1 MQIIYNISTNT
12 THLRDFLTR
21 SNDSI
26 VGRISASV
34 HFSSNVCSLENPL
47 IMFRERLLAHLRN
60 FFQQLFLRKQ
70 MRSVQVEFDT
80 NNVLNSYVTPVQMI
94 GLGVGGIIGEWD

>member
-1 MQIIYNISTNT
+1 M
-12 THLRDFLTR
+12 RDFLSK

-26 VGRISASV
+26 VGRISTSV
-34 HFSSNVCSLENPL
+34 HFFSNVCSSENPL
-47 IMFRERLLAHLRN
+47 IMFRERILAHLRN